1 MNMNIIDGL
10 NLINKAFE
18 KREERKNWEIWL
30 AKYQHMDKS
39 NFISF
44 EDFIK
49 NSNKPV
55 NNISKEEVIENS
67 ESVRKVHQGIHLGVN
82 PKKLSEEE
90 IQALVKPI

>member
-1 MNMNIIDGL
+1 MDIIDGL
-10 NLINKAFE
+10 KLINKAFK

-49 NSNKPV
+49 KSNKPV
-55 NNISKEEVIENS
+55 NNLSEEEVVKNS
-67 ESVRKVHQGIHLGVN
+67 ESVRKVHQRIHPGVN
-82 PKKLSEEE
+82 PKKLSKEE
-90 IQALVKPI
+90 IQALVKGGEK